1 MELSELTKKLK
12 TLLGIDDVSEAH
24 GKLLNILSGD
34 TDEFFTEWL
43 EFCPD
48 LTTDY
53 LQPIFQYY
61 MADRKEKMQDYTP
74 KTLAEALCKIAG
86 VQNGGKVYDMC
97 AGSGA
102 LTIQAWNINKNCE
115 FICQEFDERVIPFLL
130 FNLAMRNIS
139 ATVIH
144 GDVLSEK
151 QFKAY
156 RIEKGERYSRV
167 FEIDTPINISVDI
180 CISNPPY
187 NMKFSLPPFSALNER
202 YRYGLPPESNAN
214 YAFISAAIQSSECA
228 ALILPTGVLSTENQS
243 EKIIREE
250 MVKNNL
256 VDTVVIAPDKM
267 FEATSIGTCILS
279 FKKERQTATV
289 AMVDMRQ
296 TYTEETRAQNG
307 QFGGSSHENRTYR
320 KTFKTFSDNDLE
332 KMLDVIEKREKID
345 EFSAFPNIEEIKQND
360 FILIP
365 SRYVSFSQKEAVHR
379 EYSDIMKD
387 INRII
392 AEKILAN

>member
-144 GDVLSEK
+144 GDVLSEE

-156 RIEKGERYSRV
+156 RIEKGVRYSRV
-167 FEIDTPINISVDI
+167 FEIKTPIKISADI

-250 MVKNNL
+250 IVKNNL
-256 VDTVVIAPDKM
+256 VDTVVIDPDKM

-279 FKKERQTATV
+279 LKKERQTATV

-296 TYTEETRAQNG
+296 TYTEETREQNG

-379 EYSDIMKD
+379 EYSI
-387 INRII
+387 
-392 AEKILAN
+392 